1 MTETASSATESG
13 AAQPPLSIVRVTSTV
28 GNDGQPNE
36 IYYVA
41 GRTVADYIIR
51 AGRNVPVGQVLLN
64 GNKVSTDRPVWETDL
79 TVRSSDQGGCR
90 LAVIVIEASSN
101 G

>member
-1 MTETASSATESG
+1 MTETTSSATESG
-13 AAQPPLSIVRVTSTV
+13 AAQLPLSIVRVASTV

-51 AGRNVPVGQVLLN
+51 AGRSVPVGQVRLN
-64 GNKVSTDRPVWETDL
+64 GNQVHADRPVRETDL
-79 TVRSSDQGGCR
+79 IVQSSDQGDR
-90 LAVIVIEASSN
+90 RVAIIVIEASSN